1 MKTPLT
7 HVGQALTAIVFVIG
21 GQAYHGGMPS
31 RTASSRPVCTAAAL
45 AALVLSACAGP
56 SARLGVGVPVGPF
69 SVGVGVGSG
78 GVSAGVGTGV
88 GPVGVGVGVH
98 PSGQVTGGV
107 GVGASVPMGG
117 AHVGAGVGSSTVL
130 HDPYRPPQP
139 PAPAAP
145 SSDSPPM
152 QWRDAH
158 GRIVPECQV
167 RGGC

>member
-1 MKTPLT
+1 MSAKKHIP
-7 HVGQALTAIVFVIG
+7 
-21 GQAYHGGMPS
+21 
-31 RTASSRPVCTAAAL
+31 AL
-45 AALVLSACAGP
+45 AAPRSLAALSRLAMLALFLVLSACAGP

-130 HDPYRPPQP
+130 HDPYRPPQR